1 MNRAQRLVVWVGA
14 LALLAMCVYPP
25 HVRGKRPEYDWL
37 WEFGSIDTARLGL
50 QCLLVAGV
58 TGLLAYGL
66 RPAAIQALAKRKKLA
81 IQSAVAL
88 LAVVVVVVTVGT
100 GLYAVCGVWEALHW
114 WWDSLPPEQ
123 VSKIS
128 VVAPEWEPP
137 GLSTSSALSPV
148 SNPQVQSPPAP
159 PPGFVLDTPTRP
171 VFTPKVQAPAAKP
184 QGDIFDQIEA
194 EEKRTQPKFL
204 TDEEF
209 LGLPP
214 QQQRLLVKNGSV
226 EALRAISIRI
236 YYYPDAPVPL
246 TYDRLP
252 CFVSPGG
259 QADVTVFIAHDYTLP
274 LRVEVVGAWR
284 Q

>member
-1 MNRAQRLVVWVGA
+1 
-14 LALLAMCVYPP
+14 
-25 HVRGKRPEYDWL
+25 
-37 WEFGSIDTARLGL
+37 
-50 QCLLVAGV
+50 
-58 TGLLAYGL
+58 LAYGL
-66 RPAAIQALAKRKKLA
+66 RPAAVQALAQRKKLA

-100 GLYAVCGVWEALHW
+100 AIYTVCGVWEALHW
-114 WWDSLPPEQ
+114 RWDSLPAEQ

-137 GLSTSSALSPV
+137 GLSPSSVLSPATAPKKKYLSDAEFLGLPPV
-148 SNPQVQSPPAP
+148 STPKVQASPAP

-171 VFTPKVQAPAAKP
+171 VSTPKVQAPAAKP

-284 Q
+284 R